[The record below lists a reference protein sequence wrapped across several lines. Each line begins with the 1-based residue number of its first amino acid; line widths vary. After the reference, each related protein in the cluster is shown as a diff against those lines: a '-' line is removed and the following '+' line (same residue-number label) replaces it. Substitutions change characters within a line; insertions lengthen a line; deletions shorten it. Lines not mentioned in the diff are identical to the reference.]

1 MTTDVLILVAV
12 GTVVLAAVA
21 VYMIKTLRRKKQ

>member
-12 GTVVLAAVA
+12 GGVVLAAVA
-21 VYMIKTLRRKKQ
+21 VYMVKTLRRKKQ

>member
-12 GTVVLAAVA
+12 GGVVLAAVA
-21 VYMIKTLRRKKQ
+21 VYMIKTIRNK